1 MIYFLFM
8 GGGGDY
14 IIYILYIYLPSFFQ
28 RHKWMLFMFLLFFGL
43 LLMIF
48 FFLGGRGGGSKFYQ
62 SFHHHPPSE
71 WKKYWDRYLALTWLI
86 LLITNYFSF
95 EIYFSDHYDIHVFN
109 FSSFDIMIRWF
120 GPVRVDSSLEGEF
133 YARHMFWEKSQ
144 TQANFPQI

>member
-8 GGGGDY
+8 DGGGG

-28 RHKWMLFMFLLFFGL
+28 RHKWMLFMFLLFFW
-43 LLMIF
+43 F
-48 FFLGGRGGGSKFYQ
+48 AFDDFFLFGRRGGSKFYQ

-86 LLITNYFSF
+86 LLITKYFSF
-95 EIYFSDHYDIHVFN
+95 EMYFSDHYEIHVLN

-120 GPVRVDSSLEGEF
+120 GLVRVDSSLEGEF
-133 YARHMFWEKSQ
+133 YARHMFWEKSL
-144 TQANFPQI
+144 TQVNFPQI